1 MSTVMQPTIPHD
13 RPEQL
18 QQVQSGL
25 LQGETLYCVYDDKG
39 VGTGYVA
46 LTDLRVI
53 FQNKS
58 LLPEFPAHH
67 NKTAIIS
74 VPYSQIASVS
84 ILFRQI
90 VARLLV
96 LEQCSAHQHNG
107 WPELRLP
114 AARNRSRTP
123 PARHDSLEDH
133 TALDRKLATISWHV
147 ALHHI

>member
-1 MSTVMQPTIPHD
+1 MSTVMQAAIPHD
-13 RPEQL
+13 RPDQL

-39 VGTGYVA
+39 IGTGYVA

-84 ILFRQI
+84 ILFDKSW
-90 VARLLV
+90 LGSWFSSSV
-96 LEQCSAHQHNG
+96 LHINTTGGRNYVCQ
-107 WPELRLP
+107 LR
-114 AARNRSRTP
+114 ATDR
-123 PARHDSLEDH
+123 ARHLHD
-133 TALDRKLATISWHV
+133 TILWKITPHETGT
-147 ALHHI
+147 